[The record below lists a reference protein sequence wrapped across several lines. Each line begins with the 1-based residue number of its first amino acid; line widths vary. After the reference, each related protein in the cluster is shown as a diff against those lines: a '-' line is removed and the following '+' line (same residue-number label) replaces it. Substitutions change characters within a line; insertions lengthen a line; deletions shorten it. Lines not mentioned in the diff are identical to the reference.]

1 MNEKHVFYCENSMEG
16 IFSGV
21 YQAWD
26 ARVGHSRVEL
36 RTEEPEEPELFCV
49 YHRVRTSMTQ
59 AEKVRN
65 TIARELG
72 QKILEEIC
80 FASCA
85 DDSRKGTAIY
95 RTLVECLSVHGTL
108 YKKKSLDNLK
118 NPSVRRVTELY
129 RSVWREYDHYLGFLR
144 FQELP
149 GKVLA
154 ALVAPRHDILLL
166 FQDHFSNRYPR
177 ERWIIGD
184 SIRGTLLV
192 HQPEA
197 PCFVMGNARKVIARI
212 NECRDAGGDYEL
224 LFTSF
229 CESISIR
236 ERENQKLQKQNLPL
250 RYREDMVEF
259 HKKTR
264 KMSTK
269 LCQGRELTNQG
280 GMI

>member
-1 MNEKHVFYCENSMEG
+1 MNEKHIFYCENSMEG

-21 YQAWD
+21 YQAW
-26 ARVGHSRVEL
+26 ASRVGHGCVEL
-36 RTEEPEEPELFCV
+36 RTEDVEDAELFCV
-49 YHRVRTSMTQ
+49 CHRVQTSMAE

-72 QKILEEIC
+72 QGILEAIC
-80 FASCA
+80 FAACA
-85 DDSRKGTAIY
+85 DSPQKGTAIY

-154 ALVAPRHDILLL
+154 ALAAPRHDILLL

-177 ERWIIGD
+177 ERWIIAD
-184 SIRGTLLV
+184 RTRGTLLV
-192 HQPEA
+192 HRPGV
-197 PCFVMGNARKVIARI
+197 PCFVVGNARNIIAQI
-212 NECRDAGGDYEL
+212 SSSRDAGGDYES
-224 LFTSF
+224 LFTDF
-229 CESISIR
+229 CQSISIQ
-236 ERENQKLQKQNLPL
+236 ERENQRLQKQNLPL
-250 RYREDMVEF
+250 RYRADMVEF
-259 HKKTR
+259 HKKSR
-264 KMSTK
+264 KLTTK
-269 LCQGRELTNQG
+269 ICVGRELTNQS